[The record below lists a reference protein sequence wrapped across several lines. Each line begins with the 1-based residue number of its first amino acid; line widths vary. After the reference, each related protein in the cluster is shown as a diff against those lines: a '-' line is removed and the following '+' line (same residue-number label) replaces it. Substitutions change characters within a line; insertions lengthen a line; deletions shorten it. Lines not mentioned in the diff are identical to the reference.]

1 MITLHKEHFIPLS
14 LKLGLLIRR
23 YPNKELY
30 FYTYP
35 DGTPSFS
42 PYAPEENPFSI
53 SHTQAILFRSCLQ
66 KNNLFC
72 VRIDTETK
80 TIDLCE
86 TDGEAKL
93 TIKGE

>member
-1 MITLHKEHFIPLS
+1 MITLHKEQFIPLS

-53 SHTQAILFRSCLQ
+53 SHTQAILFRTYLQ
-66 KNNLFC
+66 KKNLSC
-72 VRIDTETK
+72 VKIDTEAK
-80 TIDLCE
+80 TIDLWE
-86 TDGEAKL
+86 SDGEAEH
-93 TIKGE
+93 TIKGT